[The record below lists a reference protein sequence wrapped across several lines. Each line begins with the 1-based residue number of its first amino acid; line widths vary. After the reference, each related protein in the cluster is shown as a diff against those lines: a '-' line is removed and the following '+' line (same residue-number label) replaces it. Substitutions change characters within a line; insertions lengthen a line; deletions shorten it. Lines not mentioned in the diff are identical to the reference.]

1 MKMLFKIFHRIP
13 LFASLAAALLA
24 LSIFSGSAKA
34 MIVPAAPHQ
43 EPAVTAA
50 GSDNRATDLAKIQAV
65 LESKIIHQKLL
76 DYGLSSEE
84 AMERVNN
91 LSDSQVT
98 LLATN
103 LEALQAGGDR
113 SVSLV
118 VVLLLVIIIL
128 ILI

>member
-1 MKMLFKIFHRIP
+1 
-13 LFASLAAALLA
+13 
-24 LSIFSGSAKA
+24 

-43 EPAVTAA
+43 EPAGTAA
-50 GSDNRATDLAKIQAV
+50 GSDNRSTEIAKIQAV

-84 AMERVNN
+84 AMARVNN

-98 LLATN
+98 LLATHVD
-103 LEALQAGGDR
+103 ALQAGGDG

>member
-1 MKMLFKIFHRIP
+1 MKILFKIFHRKP
-13 LFASLAAALLA
+13 LFASLSTALLA

-34 MIVPAAPHQ
+34 MIVPTAPYQ
-43 EPAVTAA
+43 EPAGTAA
-50 GSDNRATDLAKIQAV
+50 GSDNRETDLAKIQAV

-84 AMERVNN
+84 AMARMNN

-98 LLATN
+98 LLATHVN
-103 LEALQAGGDR
+103 ALQAGGDG

>member
-1 MKMLFKIFHRIP
+1 MKTLFKMFRRK
-13 LFASLAAALLA
+13 SLLGCLAVALLA
-24 LSIFSGSAKA
+24 LSILSGAAGA
-34 MIVPAAPHQ
+34 MIVPTAPHQ
-43 EPAVTAA
+43 EPVGTAA
-50 GSDNRATDLAKIQAV
+50 GSNNRSTDLARIQAV
-65 LESKIIHQKLL
+65 LESKIIQQKLL

-84 AMERVNN
+84 AMARVNN

-98 LLATN
+98 LLATHVD
-103 LEALQAGGDR
+103 ALQAGGDR